1 MARVKPVHKASDYTG
16 DPAEAAALFGT
27 MFPGIENP
35 AFDAN
40 HDGMAIAALNP
51 KMAQYLAQTSR
62 FMALDLGWC
71 KRADLR
77 ELAIMTVNQH
87 FGSTYS
93 IRSREAI
100 ALAGGISADQ
110 AAALPDW
117 RNSSLFDE
125 EQKLVIEYAQA
136 VMTGT
141 VPAALFERVKAAFGE
156 TGAVEFTG
164 VVGFWSFWAMFLNA
178 TRPEER

>member
-16 DPAEAAALFGT
+16 DPAEVAALFGT
-27 MFPGIENP
+27 MFPGVENP

-77 ELAIMTVNQH
+77 ELAIMTVNRH
-87 FGSTYS
+87 FESTYS

-117 RNSSLFDE
+117 RNSSLFDA
-125 EQKLVIEYAQA
+125 EQRLVIEYAQA

-141 VPAALFERVKAAFGE
+141 VPAAFCRSIPPSSSSAGASIAA
-156 TGAVEFTG
+156 TARAPTAVHT
-164 VVGFWSFWAMFLNA
+164 
-178 TRPEER
+178 